1 MFSEHIKKAM
11 TEKNRQPRRSGNI
24 KKKRDG
30 VFLVSVFLGR
40 DANGKRRYV
49 AKQIKGT
56 KKDAQKYLNNAL
68 RELDSGT
75 FVEPTSLTV
84 NSYLDRWLEAAA
96 RPRVSRR
103 TADGYAALLKR
114 YIREPLGHRRFDKLQ
129 PLDIQAV
136 YGAMYERGLSA
147 RVVRHTHSVLHNA
160 LKQAVK
166 WGLLSR
172 NPSDLAELPKVP
184 HKERRVL
191 SPDEA
196 ANFLEVAETMPHG
209 LIFEFALLTGMRPEE
224 YLALQWSDVDFERG
238 TAQVRRALVRHKK
251 SWSFE
256 EPKTARSRRTIFLS
270 APLLQKLAAHKRTQ
284 GEARLK
290 LGSAWQAFDLVFCSD
305 EGTPLTIPNITYRY
319 FRPILTEAKLPRIRL
334 YDLRHTCATLLLIA
348 EENPKVV
355 SERLGHSTIVLTL
368 DTYSHVLPTMQQG
381 ATARLEKMLRRGG
394 ATKSSVA

>member
-1 MFSEHIKKAM
+1 M
-11 TEKNRQPRRSGNI
+11 TEKQKPPRRSGNI
-24 KKKRDG
+24 KKKREG

-56 KKDAQKYLNNAL
+56 KKDAQTYLNNAL
-68 RELDSGT
+68 RDVDSGT
-75 FVEPTSLTV
+75 FVEPTTYTV
-84 NSYLDRWLEAAA
+84 NSYFDRWLETAV

-114 YIREPLGHRRFDKLQ
+114 YVREPLGQRRLDKLQ
-129 PLDIQAV
+129 PLDIQKV
-136 YGAMYERGLSA
+136 YGEMQTRGLSA
-147 RVVRHTHSVLHNA
+147 RIVRHTHSALHNA
-160 LKQAVK
+160 LRQAVK
-166 WGLLSR
+166 WGILSR
-172 NPSDLAELPKVP
+172 NPSDLVELPKVP

-196 ANFLEVAETMPHG
+196 ASFLEVADVMPRG

-224 YLALQWSDVDFERG
+224 YLALQWADVDFERA
-238 TAQVRRALVRHKK
+238 TAQVRRALVRHKR

-256 EPKTARSRRTIFLS
+256 EPKTARSRRTVYLS
-270 APLLQKLAAHKRTQ
+270 APLLQKLAAHKRKQ
-284 GEARLK
+284 AEIRLK
-290 LGSAWQAFDLVFCSD
+290 LGAAWQAFDLVFCSD

-381 ATARLEKMLRRGG
+381 ATARLEKLLYKKGG
-394 ATKSSVA
+394 AKSGVA

>member
-1 MFSEHIKKAM
+1 MKEKK
-11 TEKNRQPRRSGNI
+11 TQPRRSGYI
-24 KKKRDG
+24 KKKREG
-30 VFLVSVFLGR
+30 LFLVSIFLGR

-56 KKDAQKYLNNAL
+56 PKDAQKYLNAAL
-68 RELDSGT
+68 RDKDRGI
-75 FVEPTSLTV
+75 FVEPTSIIV
-84 NSYLDRWLEAAA
+84 KDYLNKWLEAAA

-103 TADGYAALLKR
+103 TADGYAGLLER
-114 YIREPLGHRRFDKLQ
+114 YIYDPLGHGRLDKLQ
-129 PLDIQAV
+129 PLDIQKV
-136 YGAMYERGLSA
+136 YGDMQERGLSA
-147 RVVRHTHSVLHNA
+147 RVVRHTHSALHNA
-160 LKQAVK
+160 LKQACK
-166 WGLLSR
+166 WGLLAR
-172 NPSDLAELPKVP
+172 NPSDLVELPKVP
-184 HKERRVL
+184 HKEQRVL

-196 ANFLEVAETMPHG
+196 ASFLEVADVMPHG

-256 EPKTARSRRTIFLS
+256 EPKTARSRRTVFLPV
-270 APLLQKLAAHKRTQ
+270 PLLQKLAAHKRMQ
-284 GEARLK
+284 AEARLK

-368 DTYSHVLPTMQQG
+368 DTYSHVLPTMQQQ
-381 ATARLEKMLRRGG
+381 ATARLEKMLYNKGRANK
-394 ATKSSVA
+394 ATKSA